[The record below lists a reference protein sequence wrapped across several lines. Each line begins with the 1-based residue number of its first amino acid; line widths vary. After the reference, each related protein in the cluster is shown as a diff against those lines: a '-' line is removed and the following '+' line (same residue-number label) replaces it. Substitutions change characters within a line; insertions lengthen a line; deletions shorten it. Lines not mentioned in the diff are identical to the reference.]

1 MMARE
6 ALVGVDAFIQTL
18 GVSPSPALIFTGMRL
33 FSTATRSRRA
43 KNCCGQQFL
52 DHGELPSAFRL
63 PNRALWERVV
73 LVLDSGISFV
83 PFALD
88 PLQLRRDFLGSEHP
102 PDLGDESRQLLR
114 EGAML
119 GRGFGKIQQFLV
131 DKIIE
136 SRLESVAIFDR
147 AGGLALLNPDFVQ
160 LSRLYHSPSP

>member
-1 MMARE
+1 M
-6 ALVGVDAFIQTL
+6 
-18 GVSPSPALIFTGMRL
+18 
-33 FSTATRSRRA
+33 
-43 KNCCGQQFL
+43 
-52 DHGELPSAFRL
+52 
-63 PNRALWERVV
+63 
-73 LVLDSGISFV
+73 DSGISFV

-102 PDLGDESRQLLR
+102 SDLGDESRQLLR

-136 SRLESVAIFDR
+136 SRLESVTIFDR

-160 LSRLYHSPSP
+160 LAGVHHAIAP